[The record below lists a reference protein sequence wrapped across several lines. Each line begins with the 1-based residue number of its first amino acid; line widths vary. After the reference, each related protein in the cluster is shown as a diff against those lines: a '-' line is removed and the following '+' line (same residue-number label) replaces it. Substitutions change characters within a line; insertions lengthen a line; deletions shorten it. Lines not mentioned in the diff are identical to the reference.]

1 MVEIFPAANSES
13 AIRVEFF
20 GDEIDK
26 ISEIDVVTGNVIGT
40 REHVVIFPAS
50 HYVTSKEKMNIA
62 LVNIEKELEERLAEL
77 KREDKLLE
85 AQRLEQRTKI

>member
-1 MVEIFPAANSES
+1 M
-13 AIRVEFF
+13 
-20 GDEIDK
+20 
-26 ISEIDVVTGNVIGT
+26 IGT

-85 AQRLEQRTKI
+85 AQRLEQRFQR